1 MFNINSDCL
10 HNQSDEKQKQQGK
23 ETNSNSNEKTRRGK
37 KYTMREILVLLL
49 SMSFFYEFV

>member
-1 MFNINSDCL
+1 MFNVNSDCL

-23 ETNSNSNEKTRRGK
+23 ETDSNSNEKTRRGK